1 MHTPLLTALPVNLE
15 TLVPSNFGRWFN
27 SEILLLLSDFFFPLS
42 LRSPSPSPSLL
53 LSLWFFFSFLYFPL
67 PVNEKNPQNI
77 SSDTHPTL
85 CAAREGQVEPKVLAA
100 LRHWGQGGGQRLGQH
115 GGGDKDLMEHS
126 RSEWGMLRGCYGF
139 TPAGNTSPCSW
150 NCEP

>member
-27 SEILLLLSDFFFPLS
+27 SEILLLLSDFFFLS
-42 LRSPSPSPSLL
+42 LSAPLPPPHPFFSHSV
-53 LSLWFFFSFLYFPL
+53 FFFFLYFPL

-100 LRHWGQGGGQRLGQH
+100 LRHWGQGGGQHLGQH
-115 GGGDKDLMEHS
+115 RGGDKDLMEPS
-126 RSEWGMLRGCYGF
+126 RSEWGMLSGCYGY